1 MFLTLQ
7 EAISEIQSG
16 KLLSIAADESLLR
29 QLPKGS
35 WIGGTTPYFI
45 TDEGGI
51 KSKDKLFVNVIDCA
65 VEYKIITYTRDTI
78 LDIVNDTYQNGFT
91 LLVLPFGSDPL
102 NIYAAQAPN
111 VEGIFMKSIAGW
123 VTGFDL
129 DVPGSSA
136 KAVDGSTGTLY
147 EDKAV
152 ALHVSI
158 PAEKIAMIG
167 IINIFRPSENSP
179 EIRFLE
185 NGTSVEYCMIG
196 NEKVLFADYLRNN
209 AIDTKLPI
217 IANYNG
223 SNVNISIK
231 EVSDDKVFLYAPVF
245 TEQTYFF
252 ADRIGSYEEEF
263 AQQLKNYTNVDPTY
277 SCNCILNYLY
287 GGLEGKKTP
296 PFQGAVTF
304 GEIAYQLLNQTL
316 VYLEIL

>member
-29 QLPKGS
+29 QLPKGN

-51 KSKDKLFVNVIDCA
+51 KSNDKLFVNVIGCA
-65 VEYKIITYTRDTI
+65 VEHKIITYCKDTI
-78 LDIVNDTYQNGFT
+78 LDIVKDTYQNGFT
-91 LLVLPFGSDPL
+91 LLIMPFGSAPL
-102 NIYAAQAPN
+102 NIYAEQAPN
-111 VEGIFMKSIAGW
+111 VDGIFMKSIAGW
-123 VTGFDL
+123 VSGFDL
-129 DVPGSSA
+129 DIPGSSA
-136 KAVDGSTGTLY
+136 KAVDGSTGMLY
-147 EDKAV
+147 EDRAV

-158 PAEKIAMIG
+158 PADKIAMIG
-167 IINIFRPSENSP
+167 IINIFKPSENSP

-185 NGTSVEYCMIG
+185 NGNNVGYCMIG
-196 NEKVLFADYLRNN
+196 NEKVLFADYLRSN
-209 AIDTKLPI
+209 AINTKLPL

-231 EVSDDKVFLYAPVF
+231 DVSDNSVFLYAPVF

-252 ADRIGSYEEEF
+252 ADRISSYEEEF
-263 AQQLKNYTNVDPTY
+263 AQKLKDYTGISPTY

-287 GGLEGKKTP
+287 GGLEGKKMP